1 MTFLVLVCAQ
11 NLCGHQGSCL
21 QSSFTCVVK
30 KFWIPSSFADLESC
44 HRQLNLGAAAA
55 RQQNTSPQGRAGGPP
70 FPDGIPDKPPNCRNE
85 LQTLWCWKQ
94 THERQKILTRQFL
107 FIKWVQA
114 CTYSSWADTRA
125 QNASPHIPDSVV
137 PAPHLGFVQVR
148 GSQSFWLAKGL
159 GDGLGHVIWWAVF
172 RRQWDC
178 IRIQKKQ
185 EPFKQRNSLKM
196 VTWGI
201 LIHLRGWYILW

>member
-125 QNASPHIPDSVV
+125 QN
-137 PAPHLGFVQVR
+137 GWQ
-148 GSQSFWLAKGL
+148 WLL
-159 GDGLGHVIWWAVF
+159 LISLT
-172 RRQWDC
+172 QLYLPLTWDLS
-178 IRIQKKQ
+178 RS
-185 EPFKQRNSLKM
+185 EVHNLSDWLKA
-196 VTWGI
+196 
-201 LIHLRGWYILW
+201 